1 MRIGILATR
10 LSGTD
15 GVSLEVAKWV
25 EVLRRNGH
33 EVFFCAGELGG
44 YAAGGTLIPKM
55 HFSHPDILA
64 LTKAAFAKSV
74 DRSADEI
81 LDAINELAYEMKAPL
96 LAFIQQNHL
105 DVLVVQNVFAIP
117 MNLPLAKVVTE
128 IIQENS
134 LPTVAHNHDYYWERE
149 RFQTGLIP
157 EFLETY
163 FPPDLPTIKHVCINS
178 IAQDRLKRRRG
189 IDSVVIPNVFDFD
202 IALPARE
209 NLKSYFRNALELEDD
224 EPLIIQPT
232 RVIQRKGIEMAI
244 EMVAAMDLKKKKLF
258 ITHAA
263 GDEGLDYWHW
273 IAHEAKM
280 MGVDLRL
287 VDQMIKETAGE
298 NTFSLADAYLHADL
312 VTYPSIYEGFGNAL
326 IEAVYYQCPVV
337 VNRYPV
343 YNSDIRPLGFKFIEL
358 NGYVDESAILE
369 ANQIIN
375 GTARKKEMVEH
386 NFNIAKK
393 YFSMEILEQ
402 KLITIIKT
410 LL

>member
-44 YAAGGTLIPKM
+44 YAADGTLIPKM
-55 HFSHPDILA
+55 HFTHSEILA
-64 LTKAAFAKSV
+64 LTQAAFAKSGGK
-74 DRSADEI
+74 SADEI
-81 LDAINELAYEMKAPL
+81 LSEIDELAHEMKAPL
-96 LAFIQQNHL
+96 LAFVQGNHL
-105 DVLVVQNVFAIP
+105 DALIVQNVFAIP

-128 IIQENS
+128 IIQENG
-134 LPTVAHNHDYYWERE
+134 LATVAHNHDYYWERE

-178 IAQDRLKRRRG
+178 IAQRRLKGRRG
-189 IDSVVIPNVFDFD
+189 IESVVIPNVFDFD
-202 IALPARE
+202 ITLPDRAALNA
-209 NLKSYFRNALELEDD
+209 NFRNALSLEED

-244 EMVAAMDLKKKKLF
+244 ELVAAMDLKKKKLF

-273 IAHEAKM
+273 ISHEAKM
-280 MGVDLRL
+280 MGVDLHL

-298 NTFSLADAYLHADL
+298 NTFSLAEAYLHADL

-337 VNRYPV
+337 VNRYAV
-343 YNSDIRPLGFKFIEL
+343 YNSDIRPLGFHFIEL
-358 NGYVDESAILE
+358 DGYVGEDAIQQ

-375 GTARKKEMVEH
+375 GDNDVKEMVEH
-386 NFNIAKK
+386 NFAIAEH
-393 YFSMEILEQ
+393 YFSMQVLEQ
-402 KLITIIKT
+402 KLLAVINAF
-410 LL
+410 

>member
-25 EVLRRNGH
+25 GVLRRNGH

-44 YAAGGTLIPKM
+44 YAAEGTLIPKM
-55 HFSHPDILA
+55 HFTHPEILA
-64 LTKAAFAKSV
+64 LTQAAFAKTANKST
-74 DRSADEI
+74 DEI
-81 LDAINELAYEMKAPL
+81 LNEIDKLAHEMKAPL
-96 LAFIQQNHL
+96 LAFVQENHL
-105 DVLVVQNVFAIP
+105 DALVVQNVFAIP
-117 MNLPLAKVVTE
+117 MNLPLAKVAAE

-134 LPTVAHNHDYYWERE
+134 FPTVAHNHDYYWERE

-163 FPPDLPTIKHVCINS
+163 FPPDLPDIIHVCINS
-178 IAQDRLKRRRG
+178 IAQNRLKRRRG
-189 IDSVVIPNVFDFD
+189 IDSVNIPNVFDFN
-202 IALPARE
+202 ITSPVRKTLNPAFRSALQLNE
-209 NLKSYFRNALELEDD
+209 D

-244 EMVAAMDLKKKKLF
+244 ELVAAMDLKQKKLF

-273 IAHEAKM
+273 IVHEAQM
-280 MGVDLRL
+280 MGVELRL
-287 VDQMIKETAGE
+287 VDEMIKEVAGN
-298 NTFSLADAYLHADL
+298 NTFSLADAYHHADL

-326 IEAVYYQCPVV
+326 VEAVFYKCPVV

-343 YNSDIRPLGFKFIEL
+343 YNSDIRPLGFQFIEL
-358 NGYVDESAILE
+358 NGYVNESAIQR
-369 ANQIIN
+369 ANQVIYGAASIQ
-375 GTARKKEMVEH
+375 EMVEH
-386 NFNIAKK
+386 NFTVAKK
-393 YFSMEILEQ
+393 HFSMEVLEQ
-402 KLITIIKT
+402 KLLAVIEN

>member
-1 MRIGILATR
+1 MRIGIIATR

-55 HFSHPDILA
+55 HFTHPEILA
-64 LTKAAFAKSV
+64 LTKAAFVKS
-74 DRSADEI
+74 DDKSADEI
-81 LDAINELAYEMKAPL
+81 LHEINELAREMKEPL

-105 DVLVVQNVFAIP
+105 DALVVQNVFAIP

-202 IALPARE
+202 IALPVRE
-209 NLKSYFRNALELEDD
+209 NLKSDFRDALGLEDN

-244 EMVAAMDLKKKKLF
+244 ELVAAMDLKKKKLF

-280 MGVDLRL
+280 MGVDLHL

-326 IEAVYYQCPVV
+326 IEAVYYQCSVV

-343 YNSDIRPLGFKFIEL
+343 YNSDIRPLGFQFIEL
-358 NGYVDESAILE
+358 NGYVDEDAIQQ
-369 ANQIIN
+369 ANQVIH
-375 GTARKKEMVEH
+375 GSMDVQGMVKH
-386 NFNIAKK
+386 NFAVAKQN
-393 YFSMEILEQ
+393 FSMQVLEQ
-402 KLITIIKT
+402 KLLAVINAF
-410 LL
+410 